1 MSGQGK
7 IKNFG
12 VINKTKSQSD
22 SPLLK
27 WVNYCGY
34 FKSNRFEGEGT
45 LYLQAGEKF
54 LGKFICG
61 AACGEGTLY
70 K

>member
-22 SPLLK
+22 SSPLSK
-27 WVNYCGY
+27 WVSYCGY

-45 LYLQAGEKF
+45 LYLHAG
-54 LGKFICG
+54 
-61 AACGEGTLY
+61 
-70 K
+70 